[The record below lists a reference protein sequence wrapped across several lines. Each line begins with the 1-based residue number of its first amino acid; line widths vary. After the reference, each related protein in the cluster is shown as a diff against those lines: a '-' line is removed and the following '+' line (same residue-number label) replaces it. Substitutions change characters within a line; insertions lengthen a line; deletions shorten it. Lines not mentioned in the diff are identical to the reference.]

1 MGYRDGTINGEG
13 ETEEVCSLRCLIRNL
28 MSGYSIITR
37 RIKPKTPLI
46 KSPNFRLSLSVSLIL
61 LFHRLLHRFFVRLR
75 ANLLTEDARPFRR
88 RNPRVSKTLT
98 SQLAP
103 AIGASLAGFALGVYP
118 GDQLRI
124 TLAIYIATRALEF
137 TYNALEE
144 EGYFKEK
151 PWWLGSWLLMPVACG
166 QLLDAFVFER
176 DCFPA
181 VRILPS
187 TLVIPP

>member
-1 MGYRDGTINGEG
+1 LKLKTSFIN
-13 ETEEVCSLRCLIRNL
+13 
-28 MSGYSIITR
+28 
-37 RIKPKTPLI
+37 
-46 KSPNFRLSLSVSLIL
+46 SPNFRLSLSLSLIL
-61 LFHRLLHRFFVRLR
+61 FLHRLLHRFFVRLR

-103 AIGASLAGFALGVYP
+103 AIGASLAGFALGMYP

-137 TYNALEE
+137 MYNALEE
-144 EGYFKEK
+144 EGWFKDR
-151 PWWLGSWLLMPVACG
+151 PWWFGSWLLMPMACG

-176 DCFPA
+176 DCFPT
-181 VRILPS
+181 VRFLRI
-187 TLVIPP
+187 I